1 MRPKV
6 SNLLCF
12 VVTTGDQH
20 ESVAIA
26 TFLQSISLFFVHS
39 SMLDIDDLYQHWNT
53 IKFVT

>member
-39 SMLDIDDLYQHWNT
+39 SMLDIDDLNQH
-53 IKFVT
+53 

>member
-6 SNLLCF
+6 CNLLCF

-39 SMLDIDDLYQHWNT
+39 SMLDIDDLYQH
-53 IKFVT
+53 